1 MMNDHRFTTEGL
13 KETIA
18 RLLKENDELR
28 AKIRVYEEIVGKI
41 VLNPKGSYEQ
51 EN

>member
-13 KETIA
+13 KE
-18 RLLKENDELR
+18 NDDLR
-28 AKIRVYEEIVGKI
+28 AKIRVYEENVGKI